1 MTFTGV
7 YYQERFGI
15 AYDQTVYPEE
25 KPVAAYFR
33 FDSLGVENDSI
44 SDFYIT
50 QLLGAQASDN
60 IFRFTST
67 LEAMAALKR
76 GEVMAVMGP
85 LAQLEYAIG
94 DGLAVHQP
102 PLPAFSAGDWTI
114 GAAIHFSHKPLAYTV
129 DDVIYA
135 ALSDGRIP
143 AIFDQYNV
151 TLSPPTLR

>member
-1 MTFTGV
+1 ML
-7 YYQERFGI
+7 Q
-15 AYDQTVYPEE
+15 
-25 KPVAAYFR
+25 AAILDCLFLDL
-33 FDSLGVENDSI
+33 FP
-44 SDFYIT
+44 F
-50 QLLGAQASDN
+50 SDN

-67 LEAMAALKR
+67 LEAMAALER

-114 GAAIHFSHKPLAYTV
+114 GTAIHFSHKPLAYTV

-135 ALSDGRIP
+135 ALSDGRIQ

>member
-7 YYQERFGI
+7 YHQESIGI
-15 AYDQTVYPEE
+15 AYDQAVYPEE
-25 KPVAAYFR
+25 KPVPAYFR

-50 QLLGAQASDN
+50 QILGAQASDN

-67 LEAMAALKR
+67 LEAMAALER

-102 PLPAFSAGDWTI
+102 LCQPFLLVTG
-114 GAAIHFSHKPLAYTV
+114 PLARPS
-129 DDVIYA
+129 I
-135 ALSDGRIP
+135 
-143 AIFDQYNV
+143 
-151 TLSPPTLR
+151 